1 MGISSCNNLVS
12 FNSSISNLCKQ
23 THSSFLNSN
32 FFHQDWSHL
41 SNDVSVS
48 EAHYDPV
55 LWGIVLV
62 FVLYD
67 KTLAGIVV
75 RLSFSSALEFD
86 LVALEVR
93 SVLYYLHKRLRGKIQ
108 RPEKIVTHT
117 RKNLYIYIGC
127 KLVYHCSGL

>member
-1 MGISSCNNLVS
+1 MTG
-12 FNSSISNLCKQ
+12 
-23 THSSFLNSN
+23 
-32 FFHQDWSHL
+32 SHL

-48 EAHYDPV
+48 EAHNDPI
-55 LWGIVLV
+55 LWSIVLV

-93 SVLYYLHKRLRGKIQ
+93 SVLHYLHKRLREDEESRGKIQ
-108 RPEKIVTHT
+108 RP
-117 RKNLYIYIGC
+117 
-127 KLVYHCSGL
+127 